1 MIGATLEKKVRV
13 TDLNTAIA
21 AGSGDC
27 PVFATPMMIAE
38 MEGVSA
44 ELAKEYI
51 EAVQTTVGTK
61 ISVSHISAT
70 PIDME
75 ITVRT
80 ELVAATDKTFEF
92 KVSAYDAAG
101 LIGEGTH
108 TRAIVHRERFI
119 DRANKK
125 VSL

>member
-1 MIGATLEKKVRV
+1 MIGATLEKKVKV
-13 TDLNTAIA
+13 TDRNTAIA

-44 ELAKEYI
+44 QLAKEYI
-51 EAVQTTVGTK
+51 EAAQTTVGTK

-70 PIDME
+70 PVDME

-80 ELVAATDKTFEF
+80 ELTASTEKTMEF
-92 KVSAYDAAG
+92 KVAAYDGLG
-101 LIGEGTH
+101 LIGEGIH

-125 VSL
+125 ISL

>member
-1 MIGATLEKKVRV
+1 MIGATLQKTIRV
-13 TDLNTAIA
+13 TDHNTAIA

-44 ELAKEYI
+44 ELAKGFI

-61 ISVSHISAT
+61 ISVCHIAAS

-75 ITVRT
+75 ITVRS
-80 ELVAATDKTFEF
+80 ELTAATEKTLEF
-92 KVSAYDAAG
+92 KVSAFDAAG
-101 LIGEGTH
+101 LIGEGSH

-125 VSL
+125 IAL